1 MNYNIMYAVALVLTF
16 LGTVLISKK
25 LIPILKS
32 HKMGQKILEIG
43 PRWHKSKEGTPT
55 MGGIAFI
62 IPSVIVGMA
71 GSVYLGI
78 TDGIRES
85 LPLVFTVALGLAGG
99 LIGCI
104 DDSAKLRKKQ
114 NEGLTAPQKFALQF
128 VVSALYLLGMSLV
141 CKMDTEIY
149 FPFFDKSVNFG
160 IFYYVVAML
169 LLTGIMNS
177 VNLTDGIDGLCSSV
191 TLVVGLF
198 FTAAGYM
205 NSLAEPDGTLTFLGA
220 ILIGSCAGFLVYNFY
235 PARVFM
241 GDTGSL
247 YLGGLV
253 VGGAFMMDNPLLVL
267 VFGIIYVI
275 ETVSVIMQVTYFKLT
290 HGKRI
295 FKMTP
300 IHHHFEKC
308 GWSEIKIVVVA
319 SIVTAVAAVVSL
331 VFGLR

>member
-205 NSLAEPDGTLTFLGA
+205 NSLAEPDGTLILLGA

>member
-1 MNYNIMYAVALVLTF
+1 MNYNIMYVSALVLTF
-16 LGTVLISKK
+16 IGTVAVSRW

-43 PRWHKSKEGTPT
+43 PRWHKNKEGTPT
-55 MGGIAFI
+55 MGGLAFI
-62 IPSVIVGMA
+62 AASTVVGLS
-71 GSVYLGI
+71 GSVYIAL
-78 TDGIRES
+78 TDGIRS
-85 LPLVFTVALGLAGG
+85 ALPIVFTIALGLAGG

-128 VVSALYLLGMSLV
+128 IVSALYLLGMSLV
-141 CKMDTEIY
+141 CDMKTELY
-149 FPFFDKSVNFG
+149 FPFFDKTVDLG
-160 IFYYVVAML
+160 VLYYVVAML

-198 FTAAGYM
+198 FTAAGYL
-205 NSLAEPDGTLTFLGA
+205 NSLAEPDGTLILLGA
-220 ILIGSCAGFLVYNFY
+220 LLVGSCAGFLVYNFY

-253 VGGAFMMDNPLLVL
+253 VGGAFMMNNPLLVI
-267 VFGIIYVI
+267 VFGIVYII
-275 ETVSVIMQVTYFKLT
+275 ETASVMLQVAYFKLT
-290 HGKRI
+290 HGKRL
-295 FKMTP
+295 FKMAP

-319 SIVTAVAAVVSL
+319 SAVTAAAAVVSL

>member
-205 NSLAEPDGTLTFLGA
+205 NSLAEPDGTLALLGA

-319 SIVTAVAAVVSL
+319 SIVTAAAAVVSL

>member
-114 NEGLTAPQKFALQF
+114 K
-128 VVSALYLLGMSLV
+128 LL
-141 CKMDTEIY
+141 
-149 FPFFDKSVNFG
+149 
-160 IFYYVVAML
+160 
-169 LLTGIMNS
+169 
-177 VNLTDGIDGLCSSV
+177 
-191 TLVVGLF
+191 
-198 FTAAGYM
+198 
-205 NSLAEPDGTLTFLGA
+205 
-220 ILIGSCAGFLVYNFY
+220 
-235 PARVFM
+235 
-241 GDTGSL
+241 
-247 YLGGLV
+247 
-253 VGGAFMMDNPLLVL
+253 
-267 VFGIIYVI
+267 
-275 ETVSVIMQVTYFKLT
+275 
-290 HGKRI
+290 
-295 FKMTP
+295 
-300 IHHHFEKC
+300 
-308 GWSEIKIVVVA
+308 
-319 SIVTAVAAVVSL
+319 
-331 VFGLR
+331 